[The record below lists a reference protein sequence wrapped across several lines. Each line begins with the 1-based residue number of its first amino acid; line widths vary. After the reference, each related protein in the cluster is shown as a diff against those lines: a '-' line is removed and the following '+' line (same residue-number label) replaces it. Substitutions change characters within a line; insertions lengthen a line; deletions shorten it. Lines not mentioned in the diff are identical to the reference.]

1 MLDFTVNQLVIMG
14 LVLLLGIVLGLMMRS
29 GSKKWRVAYQKERD
43 WRVAA
48 EGTRDRYDARIKEL
62 EAENARL
69 VDIEKDRDAHVAHVR
84 TANSRIAELERDRP
98 FINAGTAG
106 SIAAAASGNRDDL
119 ARIFGVGR
127 SGETRL
133 NELGVHSYAD
143 ILNLSAA
150 DEAALEARLGSA
162 PGTIA
167 EERWKEQADLLK
179 RGRYEE
185 HAKLFA

>member
-1 MLDFTVNQLVIMG
+1 MLDFTVNQIVIMG
-14 LVLLLGIVLGLMMRS
+14 LVLLLGCALGLMMRS
-29 GSKKWRVAYQKERD
+29 GGKKWRLAYQRERD
-43 WRVAA
+43 WRIAA
-48 EGTRDRYDARIKEL
+48 EGTRDRYEARIKEL

-69 VDIEKDRDAHVAHVR
+69 IDIEKERDAQVAHIR
-84 TANSRIAELERDRP
+84 TANSRIAELEKDRP
-98 FINAGTAG
+98 FINADTAG

-119 ARIFGVGR
+119 ARIFGIGR

-133 NELGVHSYAD
+133 NDLGIHRYAD

-150 DEAALEARLGSA
+150 DEAALEARLGST

-179 RGRYEE
+179 RGKYEE